1 MAIAL
6 NACHALGQEP
16 AVDYD
21 IHWLNRPDGLLRR
34 SRARTDI
41 IGKLIGVSKMPH
53 RMLDTLFELHRSF
66 GASKYRVA
74 TAADRPLGMPSPQ
87 GKRPAFWHL
96 NNKIR

>member
-41 IGKLIGVSKMPH
+41 IGKLIGSLKCHIVCSTPCSNYIDHSGPANIGWPLLRIALWECH
-53 RMLDTLFELHRSF
+53 RRKESVLPF
-66 GASKYRVA
+66 G
-74 TAADRPLGMPSPQ
+74 
-87 GKRPAFWHL
+87 
-96 NNKIR
+96 I